1 MINVIGVIL
10 FNYLVEYI
18 KNNISNIST
27 IDDQIEQII
36 QKDIGELLKYSIYK
50 KLNLFNPDKIT
61 NNSEILLNKL
71 TSDIYRLLNINL
83 SQISESET
91 QKINNIIQFY
101 TDISENIASNIY
113 TELSNLL
120 LDMKKISLLINIYD
134 ILKD

>member
-1 MINVIGVIL
+1 LI
-10 FNYLVEYI
+10 EYI
-18 KNNISNIST
+18 KNNIPNSST
-27 IDDQIEQII
+27 ITDSSVEDSI
-36 QKDIGELLKYSIYK
+36 QKSIGELLKYSIYK

-61 NNSEILLNKL
+61 NNSEILLNNL
-71 TSDIYRLLNINL
+71 TSNIYRFLNINP
-83 SQISESET
+83 SQISESEI

-134 ILKD
+134 ILQKD